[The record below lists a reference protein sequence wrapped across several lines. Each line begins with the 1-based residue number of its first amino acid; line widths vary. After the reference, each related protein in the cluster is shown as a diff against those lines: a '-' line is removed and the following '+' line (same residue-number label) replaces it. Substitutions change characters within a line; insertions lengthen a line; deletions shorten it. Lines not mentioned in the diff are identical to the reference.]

1 MPFRFGKSKIAG
13 LLEYLITLIL
23 VFDINTIWLRKDNL
37 GDDFFTYVGVIFMI
51 VYILYSGK
59 LKIKRKEI
67 ILLIISVIYAALMSM
82 GNLSV
87 YTIIQNTVTVGI
99 GFVVMLQ
106 AVKRNHE
113 SERKP
118 LIEKFCDIV
127 VVLASVSLFFYFFG
141 TVMNLLL
148 GKTTAFYKWGGDRTV
163 GSYFNLYFETYTPN
177 YLLQILLGHTVYR
190 NTSIFPESPM
200 FAYVL
205 CLALAKEVLGK
216 TKCSIPRITILVIT
230 IFTTGSTTGA
240 NVILL
245 ILGLYE
251 LQKICDNRTHKSWR
265 AIGVALLPFFA
276 VFLIYAVSYLMS
288 YKLETMSTS
297 YNIRSDDWSACLRV
311 FFSSP
316 IWGVGIN
323 NYKPIYNSFSSAVYR
338 TGIGLSTGLFILL
351 AQTGVSIIIWPILG
365 LIRNKYER
373 WGYSLL
379 IVFLVLFSVTNVP
392 YKLLNVLYVGSILI
406 TSKREIEA
414 KGVV

>member
-1 MPFRFGKSKIAG
+1 MMYDYLVVGSGLYGAIFAHEAKAHGKSVLVVDKRPNIAG
-13 LLEYLITLIL
+13 
-23 VFDINTIWLRKDNL
+23 N
-37 GDDFFTYVGVIFMI
+37 
-51 VYILYSGK
+51 
-59 LKIKRKEI
+59 
-67 ILLIISVIYAALMSM
+67 IYTE
-82 GNLSV
+82 N
-87 YTIIQNTVTVGI
+87 
-99 GFVVMLQ
+99 
-106 AVKRNHE
+106 
-113 SERKP
+113 
-118 LIEKFCDIV
+118 IE
-127 VVLASVSLFFYFFG
+127 G
-141 TVMNLLL
+141 
-148 GKTTAFYKWGGDRTV
+148 
-163 GSYFNLYFETYTPN
+163 
-177 YLLQILLGHTVYR
+177 
-190 NTSIFPESPM
+190 
-200 FAYVL
+200 
-205 CLALAKEVLGK
+205 
-216 TKCSIPRITILVIT
+216 
-230 IFTTGSTTGA
+230 

-265 AIGVALLPFFA
+265 AIGVALLPVFA

>member
-1 MPFRFGKSKIAG
+1 
-13 LLEYLITLIL
+13 
-23 VFDINTIWLRKDNL
+23 
-37 GDDFFTYVGVIFMI
+37 
-51 VYILYSGK
+51 
-59 LKIKRKEI
+59 
-67 ILLIISVIYAALMSM
+67 
-82 GNLSV
+82 
-87 YTIIQNTVTVGI
+87 
-99 GFVVMLQ
+99 
-106 AVKRNHE
+106 
-113 SERKP
+113 
-118 LIEKFCDIV
+118 
-127 VVLASVSLFFYFFG
+127 
-141 TVMNLLL
+141 
-148 GKTTAFYKWGGDRTV
+148 
-163 GSYFNLYFETYTPN
+163 
-177 YLLQILLGHTVYR
+177 
-190 NTSIFPESPM
+190 M

-265 AIGVALLPFFA
+265 AIGVALLPVFA